1 MSKYAQL
8 LQEGSLP
15 EFINYEQ
22 ATNVADCICD
32 ECLSRLLADH
42 TIESKKN
49 DNGDRLINTVSL
61 LEFVEQ
67 ADKNYIKR
75 CKQDRLK
82 YLKDLKEGKIE

>member
-32 ECLSRLLADH
+32 ECFSRLVADH
-42 TIESKKN
+42 SIESKKN
-49 DNGDRLINTVSL
+49 DNGDCLINTVSL

-67 ADKNYIKR
+67 ADKNYIKNVSLNR
-75 CKQDRLK
+75 SNLS
-82 YLKDLKEGKIE
+82 